1 MDKKYTMKRFV
12 DGQEIDLGLYNGG
25 DSIWDTWE
33 YALED
38 LHCAVA
44 HSCMMQRHELA
55 DLSYEIDLHESHI
68 KIPIARNQYYI
79 IIPITV

>member
-1 MDKKYTMKRFV
+1 
-12 DGQEIDLGLYNGG
+12 
-25 DSIWDTWE
+25 
-33 YALED
+33 
-38 LHCAVA
+38 
-44 HSCMMQRHELA
+44 LA